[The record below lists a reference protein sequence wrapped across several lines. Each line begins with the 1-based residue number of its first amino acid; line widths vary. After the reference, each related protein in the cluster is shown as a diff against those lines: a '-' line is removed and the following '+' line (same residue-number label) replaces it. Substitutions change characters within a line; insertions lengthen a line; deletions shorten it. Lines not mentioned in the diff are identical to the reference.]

1 MAMGKKP
8 SARQASPMW
17 VNTGDLRRSRQR
29 RATAQLH
36 GIMTSDR
43 GHAAFFIVALAV
55 GMLNASAAAAQG
67 DSGFYV
73 GVGGGFASTSTLGS
87 SVYGVNHPTRCDTLL
102 YADPGMA
109 PSSDPACLDMTPR
122 VTSTGSVSP
131 DPGFT
136 GGFTA
141 GYDFGRVRAE
151 FEYRARTH
159 GGDASLV
166 GSSSNSAKASKAKEW
181 NPEYPPVEFLSS
193 YRVHQFFVNVH
204 YDFQND
210 SRWTPFVGA
219 GTGMARTK
227 FRYGRHLLRKTIAQG
242 YQDVDPPLTIADR
255 PAAAASTLSLLDR
268 EVDGAVA
275 GFQVLAGV
283 DYALGKRTSLGLN
296 LHWARLGDVTEDVV
310 WSVIRSHEP
319 VRADGVTP
327 FSSELTFSNFEF
339 SGLTL
344 VLKYRF

>member
-1 MAMGKKP
+1 
-8 SARQASPMW
+8 
-17 VNTGDLRRSRQR
+17 
-29 RATAQLH
+29 
-36 GIMTSDR
+36 MTSDR
-43 GHAAFFIVALAV
+43 GHAAFLIVALAVV

-73 GVGGGFASTSTLGS
+73 RVGGGFASASTLGS
-87 SVYGVNHPTRCDTLL
+87 SVYGVNHPTRCDILL
-102 YADPGMA
+102 YANPGMA
-109 PSSDPACLDMTPR
+109 PSSDPACRDMTPR

-136 GGFTA
+136 GGLTV

-219 GTGMARTK
+219 GAGMARTK

-255 PAAAASTLSLLDR
+255 PAAAASTLSLLDSA
-268 EVDGAVA
+268 VDGAVA

-283 DYALGKRTSLGLN
+283 DYALGEQTSLGLN

-339 SGLTL
+339 LGLTL
-344 VLKYRF
+344 GLKYRS